1 MCRQGGGQELG
12 PEQGKKA
19 ARGFGCSV
27 TQSVGC
33 PPTLGTEGEHY
44 RVGHVGVQWGASGG
58 GGCVGAGERAVEPLA
73 GVGRGLTPSD
83 VGPVGRVMVVSG
95 GGGGKRWKS
104 LFRRPVGYFSALQK
118 KLG

>member
-1 MCRQGGGQELG
+1 M
-12 PEQGKKA
+12 
-19 ARGFGCSV
+19 

-95 GGGGKRWKS
+95 GGGGQTLEVAVSQACGVFLCTAERARLREKEEKELPLEEYAPR
-104 LFRRPVGYFSALQK
+104 
-118 KLG
+118 